1 MITQKQLFNYLK
13 ANPLNVK
20 VHFGD
25 LEELNGNDYIFVD
38 LITDNLI
45 ASDDKGIYKTTI
57 QITIA
62 TKDYD
67 DRNTLTKYVKD
78 YINVS
83 CRYDRQNEYQYFL
96 AILECEVI
104 FNG

>member
-1 MITQKQLFNYLK
+1 MITQKELFDYLK

-20 VHFGD
+20 VHYGD
-25 LEELNGNDYIFVD
+25 LEELGGEDYIFVD
-38 LITDNLI
+38 LINDNLI
-45 ASDDKGIYKTTI
+45 GFDDKGIYKTTI

-62 TKDYD
+62 TTDYD
-67 DRNTLTKYVKD
+67 NRNTLTNYVKD
-78 YINVS
+78 FINVS
-83 CRYDRQNEYQYFL
+83 CTYDRQNEYQYFI

>member
-1 MITQKQLFNYLK
+1 MITQKELFDYLK
-13 ANPLNVK
+13 LNPLNVK
-20 VHFGD
+20 VWVGD
-25 LEELNGNDYIFVD
+25 LDDLEGEDYIFVD

-45 ASDDKGIYKTTI
+45 ASDDKGIYKSTI

-62 TKDYD
+62 TQSYD
-67 DRNTLTKYVKD
+67 DRNTLTDYVKD
-78 YINVS
+78 YLNVS
-83 CRYDRQNEYQYFL
+83 ARYDRQDEYQYFL